1 MRIDRT
7 ILLLVVVEIIL
18 GVFLSVGIGYAV
30 EKDGTLKK
38 TDNVL
43 LESEHRDFKVAF
55 FGQASYSGDGVAIV
69 NIKGDMEATLDISG
83 LNNVGDE
90 VTTMFTIVNMSN
102 DIYADI
108 YASVTNTN
116 TEYFNVTAILSESE
130 LEPKIGKTILKV
142 KTELIK
148 LPMYKEETD
157 ISINICAKPNYQ

>member
-1 MRIDRT
+1 MRTDRT

-18 GVFLSVGIGYAV
+18 GTFLSVGIGYAV
-30 EKDGTLKK
+30 EKDGTLKI
-38 TDNVL
+38 TDNIIL
-43 LESEHRDFKVAF
+43 DSEQKDFKVAF
-55 FGQASYSGDGVAIV
+55 FGQANYIGDGVAIV
-69 NIKGDMEATLDISG
+69 NVTGERAATMDISG

-90 VTTMFTIVNMSN
+90 VTTIFTIANTSN

-130 LEPKIGKTILKV
+130 LEPKTGKTILKV

-148 LPMYKEETD
+148 LPIYKEETD
-157 ISINICAKPNYQ
+157 ISINICAKPNYK